1 MEVRSHDLYGRSHD
15 LILRPSEM
23 WMGEYK
29 GRKVAI
35 KSMKE
40 IKSAQATQQL
50 LAEASIMT

>member
-1 MEVRSHDLYGRSHD
+1 MRSHDLYGRSHD
-15 LILRPSEM
+15 LILRPSEV

-35 KSMKE
+35 KNMKE
-40 IKSAQATQQL
+40 IKSALEIQQF